1 MSAEKEAA
9 VKSTKAYYCVE
20 CGKCTGI
27 CPVSRGLEYSPRR
40 MVKRALEDPELE
52 FVRDSQIWN
61 CLTCKLCS
69 GVCPSGVDYI
79 DFIRIV
85 RSRAHAQGLSGSC
98 SQGGQLSTMA
108 RMMAS
113 DRLAQGRNFWTEGL
127 EVAEKGELMYFVGC
141 LPYFDTVFED
151 LRPDTL
157 DIARSTVKVLNAAGI
172 RPVVS
177 PAERCCGHD
186 LLWSGDVESYRAL
199 ARQNIREMKRLGVKT
214 VVTSCAECYRTLSRD
229 YKEMGADLEVKHIS
243 QLAGE
248 LLDQGKLKVKSSG
261 KKVTLH
267 DACRLGRH
275 TGVYDPPREVLRKVA
290 ELVEMPRSG
299 PAASCCGVG
308 AFLTCG
314 AHSKRIQV
322 ERLIEAGAAAPVLV
336 TECPKCQIHFK
347 CALRDKPV
355 PGAKLPELEIIDLS
369 SFLARNLEAGKP

>member
-1 MSAEKEAA
+1 MSADKAGA
-9 VKSTKAYYCVE
+9 VESTKAYYCVE

-85 RSRAHAQGLSGSC
+85 RSRAHSQGLSGSC
-98 SQGGQLSTMA
+98 SQGGQLNTMA
-108 RMMAS
+108 RMMATDKLS
-113 DRLAQGRNFWTEGL
+113 QNRTFWTEGL
-127 EVAEKGELMYFVGC
+127 DVADKGEVMYFVGC
-141 LPYFDTVFED
+141 LPYFDTVFEE
-151 LRPDTL
+151 LKPDTL

-186 LLWSGDVESYRAL
+186 LLWSGDVDAYKAL

-214 VVTSCAECYRTLSRD
+214 VVTSCAECYRTLSKD
-229 YKEMGADLEVKHIS
+229 YREMGADFEVKHIS
-243 QLAGE
+243 QMAAE

-275 TGVYDPPREVLRKVA
+275 SGVYEQPREVLKKIA
-290 ELVEMPRSG
+290 ELVEMPRNRD
-299 PAASCCGVG
+299 AAGCCGVG

-322 ERLIEAGAAAPVLV
+322 ERLIEAGATAPVLI

-347 CALRDKPV
+347 CALKDKPV
-355 PGAKLPELEIIDLS
+355 PGAKMPELEIIDLA
-369 SFLARNLEAGKP
+369 SFLARSLEAGKP

>member
-1 MSAEKEAA
+1 MSAEKTQA
-9 VKSTKAYYCVE
+9 VESTRAYYCVE

-52 FVRDSQIWN
+52 FVHDSQIWN

-79 DFIRIV
+79 DFIKIV
-85 RSRAHAQGLSGSC
+85 RSRAYSQGLSGSC
-98 SQGGQLSTMA
+98 SQGGQLNTMA
-108 RMMAS
+108 RLMAS
-113 DRLAQGRNFWTEGL
+113 DRLAQNRNFWTEGL
-127 EVAEKGELMYFVGC
+127 DIAEKGEVMYFSGC

-151 LRPDTL
+151 LKPDTL
-157 DIARSTVKVLNAAGI
+157 DIAKSTVKVLNAAGI

-186 LLWSGDVESYRAL
+186 LLWGGDAVSYRAL

-214 VVTSCAECYRTLSRD
+214 VVTSCAECYRTLSQD
-229 YKEMGADLEVKHIS
+229 YKEMGADFEVKHIS
-243 QLAGE
+243 QLSAE
-248 LLDQGKLKVKSSG
+248 LLDQGKLRVKPSG

-275 TGVYDPPREVLRKVA
+275 SGVYDQPREVLRKIA
-290 ELVEMPRSG
+290 ELVEMPRNK
-299 PAASCCGVG
+299 AAAGCCGVG

-322 ERLIEAGAAAPVLV
+322 ERLIEAGATAGILV

-347 CALRDKPV
+347 CALKDKPV
-355 PGAKLPELEIIDLS
+355 PGAKMPELEIIDLAS
-369 SFLARNLEAGKP
+369 LLARSLEAGNP

>member
-1 MSAEKEAA
+1 MSAEKGGA
-9 VKSTKAYYCVE
+9 VGSTKAYYCVE

-85 RSRAHAQGLSGSC
+85 RSRAYSQGLSGSC
-98 SQGGQLSTMA
+98 SQGGQLNTMA
-108 RMMAS
+108 RLMAS
-113 DRLAQGRNFWTEGL
+113 DRLAQNRNFWTEGL
-127 EVAEKGELMYFVGC
+127 DIAEKGEVMYFSGC

-151 LRPDTL
+151 LKPDTL
-157 DIARSTVKVLNAAGI
+157 DIAKSTVKVLNAAGI

-186 LLWSGDVESYRAL
+186 LLWGGDAVSYRAL

-214 VVTSCAECYRTLSRD
+214 VITSCAECYRTLSQD
-229 YKEMGADLEVKHIS
+229 YKEMGADFEVKHIS
-243 QLAGE
+243 QLSAE
-248 LLDQGKLKVKSSG
+248 LLDQGKLRVKPSG

-275 TGVYDPPREVLRKVA
+275 SGVYDQPREVLRKIA
-290 ELVEMPRSG
+290 ELVEMPRNK
-299 PAASCCGVG
+299 AAAGCCGVG

-322 ERLIEAGAAAPVLV
+322 ERLIEAGATAGILV

-347 CALRDKPV
+347 CALKDKPV
-355 PGAKLPELEIIDLS
+355 PGAKMPELEIIDLAS
-369 SFLARNLEAGKP
+369 LLARSLEAGKP